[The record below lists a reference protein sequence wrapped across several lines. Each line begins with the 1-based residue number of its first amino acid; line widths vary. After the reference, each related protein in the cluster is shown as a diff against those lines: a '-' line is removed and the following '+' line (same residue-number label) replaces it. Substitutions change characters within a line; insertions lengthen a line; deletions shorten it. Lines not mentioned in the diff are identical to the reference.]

1 MLASV
6 LSVILAVV
14 IFLKFDSHRFRS
26 AYAGAICMISLPI
39 FTAIAYAC
47 RSFIADVGVNG
58 FVNESMG
65 LIMEML
71 LAPFRQMAGHEV
83 LSTVVFPGWLVL
95 ATILATG
102 YHLIKTA
109 RAPQTQQ
116 AR

>member
-14 IFLKFDSHRFRS
+14 IFFKFDSHRFRS
-26 AYAGAICMISLPI
+26 AYAAIVCVIALPI
-39 FTAIAYAC
+39 FTAISYAIGT
-47 RSFIADVGVNG
+47 FIADVGVNG

-65 LIMEML
+65 LIFEML

-83 LSTVVFPGWLVL
+83 LSTVVFPGWLVI
-95 ATILATG
+95 AAILATAIN
-102 YHLIKTA
+102 LIKTA
-109 RAPQTQQ
+109 RAPQSQQ

>member
-14 IFLKFDSHRFRS
+14 IFLKFDSSRFRS
-26 AYAGAICMISLPI
+26 AYAGVICMIALPI
-39 FTAIAYAC
+39 FTAISHAC
-47 RSFIADVGVNG
+47 RSFIAEVGVQG
-58 FVNESMG
+58 FVNESMR

-71 LAPFRQMAGHEV
+71 KAPFRQMAGHEV

-95 ATILATG
+95 IAILATV

-109 RAPQTQQ
+109 RAPQTQ
-116 AR
+116 